1 MLVSRKQRNAPG
13 SAGGG
18 EKRPGFLLD
27 KLEEPYERAKNAMVS
42 RSERRTVLTGMG
54 QEFSGN
60 VNFKQ

>member
-1 MLVSRKQRNAPG
+1 MLASRKQRNAPG

-18 EKRPGFLLD
+18 EKRLGFLLD
-27 KLEEPYERAKNAMVS
+27 KLEELYERAKNAMVS